1 MTAPPDIA
9 EAARL
14 LNEALRRTIERYAL
28 FYFAQAA
35 LTVAA
40 GLVALLLPVLAG
52 AAGVKA
58 IGWLLLATGFVQAI
72 GLVGIRAHP
81 TFLLKLISA
90 ALGVLL
96 GTLLIRASGDPGTL
110 LGALL
115 IVFLIVF
122 LVMEGVARAV
132 FALSIRPMKG
142 WWLVLLAGLIAI
154 ALAFALWSAW
164 PTDSVGWPAA
174 TLGLALLASG
184 LALGKLVYDLRREG
198 LE

>member
-1 MTAPPDIA
+1 MNAPPDIA

-72 GLVGIRAHP
+72 GLIGIRAHP

-90 ALGVLL
+90 ALGLLL

-110 LGALL
+110 LGAL
-115 IVFLIVF
+115 LIVF

-184 LALGKLVYDLRREG
+184 LALGKLVYDLRQDG
-198 LE
+198 NG